1 MTTIATTK
9 ATLKD
14 IKKCRTLHQLTSYYK
29 ITTTTKSHHKQVT
42 LLTGMLTRP
51 DLAKL
56 QLYHQLAVHPVVVA
70 DPTEKIIFSKPS
82 NNKDR

>member
-9 ATLKD
+9 VTLKY
-14 IKKCRTLHQLTSYYK
+14 IKKVSHYTPAYK
-29 ITTTTKSHHKQVT
+29 IITTTKSHHKQVT

-70 DPTEKIIFSKPS
+70 DPTEYIIFSKPS
-82 NNKDR
+82 NN